1 MRPHLFALRL
11 LLIITD
17 TGTDKQIHQL
27 FTQAEQPIYYQFR
40 AQGTANTEI
49 LDICGLEG
57 STRVITAAL
66 VPKPEIG
73 ELFILLENMFEIRK
87 RGKGIA
93 LTLPITGIQASMLS
107 LLSEEQE
114 KIAKAHLERNV
125 QQMMQETCYAMIIVA
140 VREGFSDDVI
150 DTAVKA
156 GANGGSVIRG
166 RRRGSEAVVQFLGIS
181 MQEEQDFVMII
192 VPKEKKSHIMQEIS
206 SVCGLQSEAHGIIFS
221 VPVDEVLGIHE
232 EQ

>member
-27 FTQAEQPIYYQFR
+27 FTEAEQPIYYQFR

-114 KIAKAHLERNV
+114 KIAKGHLERKV
-125 QQMMQETCYAMIIVA
+125 QQMMQETCYDMIIVA

>member
-27 FTQAEQPIYYQFR
+27 FTEAEQPIYYQFR

-114 KIAKAHLERNV
+114 KIAKAHLERKV

-140 VREGFSDDVI
+140 V
-150 DTAVKA
+150 VKINSPA
-156 GANGGSVIRG
+156 ITIQRIYW
-166 RRRGSEAVVQFLGIS
+166 LL
-181 MQEEQDFVMII
+181 DLII
-192 VPKEKKSHIMQEIS
+192 LAKSILM
-206 SVCGLQSEAHGIIFS
+206 IFS
-221 VPVDEVLGIHE
+221 MTATSCQI
-232 EQ
+232 

>member
-27 FTQAEQPIYYQFR
+27 FTEAEQPIYYQFR

-114 KIAKAHLERNV
+114 KIAKAHLERIRTEE
-125 QQMMQETCYAMIIVA
+125 ET
-140 VREGFSDDVI
+140 
-150 DTAVKA
+150 
-156 GANGGSVIRG
+156 G
-166 RRRGSEAVVQFLGIS
+166 RK
-181 MQEEQDFVMII
+181 
-192 VPKEKKSHIMQEIS
+192 KEKISIPLSSPACSHYLIYPWGVS
-206 SVCGLQSEAHGIIFS
+206 LQRQREPEGCTFLFQI
-221 VPVDEVLGIHE
+221 L
-232 EQ
+232 

>member
-1 MRPHLFALRL
+1 
-11 LLIITD
+11 
-17 TGTDKQIHQL
+17 
-27 FTQAEQPIYYQFR
+27 
-40 AQGTANTEI
+40 
-49 LDICGLEG
+49 
-57 STRVITAAL
+57 
-66 VPKPEIG
+66 
-73 ELFILLENMFEIRK
+73 
-87 RGKGIA
+87 
-93 LTLPITGIQASMLS
+93 
-107 LLSEEQE
+107 
-114 KIAKAHLERNV
+114 
-125 QQMMQETCYAMIIVA
+125 MMQETCYAMIIVA

-192 VPKEKKSHIMQEIS
+192 VPKKKKSHIMQEIS

>member
-27 FTQAEQPIYYQFR
+27 FTEAEQPIYYQFR

-114 KIAKAHLERNV
+114 KIAKAHLEGR
-125 QQMMQETCYAMIIVA
+125 
-140 VREGFSDDVI
+140 FS
-150 DTAVKA
+150 K
-156 GANGGSVIRG
+156 
-166 RRRGSEAVVQFLGIS
+166 
-181 MQEEQDFVMII
+181 
-192 VPKEKKSHIMQEIS
+192 
-206 SVCGLQSEAHGIIFS
+206 
-221 VPVDEVLGIHE
+221 
-232 EQ
+232 

>member
-1 MRPHLFALRL
+1 M
-11 LLIITD
+11 
-17 TGTDKQIHQL
+17 
-27 FTQAEQPIYYQFR
+27 
-40 AQGTANTEI
+40 
-49 LDICGLEG
+49 
-57 STRVITAAL
+57 ITAAL

-93 LTLPITGIQASMLS
+93 LTLPITGIQASMLR

-114 KIAKAHLERNV
+114 KIAKTHLKRKV
-125 QQMMQETCYAMIIVA
+125 QQMMRETCYAMIIVA